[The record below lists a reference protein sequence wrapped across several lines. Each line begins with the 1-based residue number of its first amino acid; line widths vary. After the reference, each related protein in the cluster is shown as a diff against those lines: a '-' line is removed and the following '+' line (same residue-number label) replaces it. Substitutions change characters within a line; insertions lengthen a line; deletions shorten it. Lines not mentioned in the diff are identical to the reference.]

1 MLDDVKILQE
11 KAISALVQA
20 ISEKDDVV
28 FKAPTGS
35 GKTFI
40 MARVMDEV
48 LSQDDNVVFIV
59 SSLSKANLA
68 QQNYDKFEEYLEYGF
83 VQHLIPYLISSE
95 TSGENALYIPS
106 SDNVYVLPR
115 DLYKAKSKLKDQQAF
130 LKFLFEIKNHG
141 RELYL
146 IKDESHVATNNLDEL
161 KSFFTKIIN
170 ISATPKKKPDV
181 EILEQDAVNACLIK
195 SVQYCSSAD
204 YGDDDFSVGSLQYK
218 ELLKALDYLKECKKD
233 YLEKSNINPCLI
245 IQISNKDLGE
255 KQFNVIE
262 RALGLPEYKDLKWV
276 GYAYSNRE
284 KYKLCKTNDQMI
296 KASPS
301 KWEKYCKPNDSTID
315 VIIFKMAIT
324 EGWDIPRANMLF
336 QIRDSKSKQ
345 LDVQVL
351 GRVRRNPR
359 IIDFEKITDEK
370 ERRLFTTAYVWGI
383 KDNSSEQKSVDV
395 TLKGSVPDGNRIKN
409 EIQEEIK
416 VKITK
421 LADLNDTQSNFDID
435 TFLKEKQAP
444 VSCKSIFELYNE
456 LTKSSNRIQEEC
468 KRYMFSS
475 YGDEYSKY
483 FGFVNNLSEIKSK
496 VKTILG
502 SDSSSIEVVKNSLG
516 KDLEVS
522 LPYNSLYFQ
531 NEKYSLQDVKG
542 VWNNGSDMREF
553 TFDSDSEKKWLYK
566 MLQDFK
572 IKKISLDEEK
582 DILLVGKN
590 YLQNSEIK
598 YEYYADGSH
607 FSYPDFVLKDKYDR
621 IFLFE
626 VKSMNNSSSLQID
639 TKVYEEKV
647 RILKDLYLKVSS
659 KVDHY
664 FCLPIVSGDNWT
676 VYCFHNGNTYKLNY
690 DQFKNAV
697 NDVNFDL
704 SAFEG

>member
-1 MLDDVKILQE
+1 MLDDVKNLQE
-11 KAISALVQA
+11 RAISELVQSL
-20 ISEKDDVV
+20 SEKDDVV

-48 LSQDDNVVFIV
+48 ISKDDNVVFIV

-68 QQNYDKFEEYLEYGF
+68 QQNYDKFNEYLELGL
-83 VQHLIPYLISSE
+83 VQHLNPHLISSE
-95 TSGENALYIPS
+95 TSCESALYIPS
-106 SDNVYVLPR
+106 VNNVYVLPQA
-115 DLYKAKSKLKDQQAF
+115 LYKAKSKLKGQQAF
-130 LKFLFEIKNHG
+130 LKLLLEIKNHG
-141 RELYL
+141 RVLYL

-181 EILEQDAVNACLIK
+181 EISEQDAVNACLIK
-195 SVQYCSSAD
+195 RVQYCSSAN
-204 YGDDDFSVGSLQYK
+204 YGDDDFSVDSLQYK

-262 RALGLPEYKDLKWV
+262 RALGLSEYKDLKWV
-276 GYAYSNRE
+276 GYA
-284 KYKLCKTNDQMI
+284 KDPKVCQTNDQMI
-296 KASPS
+296 KTSPQ

-359 IIDFEKITDEK
+359 IMDFEKITDEK

-435 TFLKEKQAP
+435 TFLKEKQTP
-444 VSCKSIFELYNE
+444 ESCKSIFELYNE
-456 LTKSSNRIQEEC
+456 LTKSSNRIQVEC

-475 YGDEYSKY
+475 YDDEYSKY
-483 FGFVNNLSEIKSK
+483 FVFVNNLSEIKSK
-496 VKTILG
+496 VKTILS

-531 NEKYSLQDVKG
+531 NKKYSLQDVKG

-566 MLQDFK
+566 MLQDFS

-626 VKSMNNSSSLQID
+626 VKSMNISSSLQID
-639 TKVYEEKV
+639 TKVYQEKV
-647 RILKDLYLKVSS
+647 EILKDLYSKVSS
-659 KVDHY
+659 KVEHY
-664 FCLPIVSGDNWT
+664 FCLPILNGKSWT
-676 VYCFHNGNTYKLNY
+676 VHCYYKGVHYELKE
-690 DQFKNAV
+690 DQFKNVV

-704 SAFEG
+704 SSFKS

>member
-11 KAISALVQA
+11 RAVSELVKS
-20 ISEKDDVV
+20 ISEKDDIV
-28 FKAPTGS
+28 FKAPTGA

-40 MARVMDEV
+40 MAKVMDGI
-48 LSQDDNVVFIV
+48 LSKDDNVVFIV

-68 QQNYDKFEEYLEYGF
+68 QQNYDKFNEYLELGL
-83 VQHLIPYLISSE
+83 VQHLNPYLISSE
-95 TSGENALYIPS
+95 SSGENALYIS
-106 SDNVYVLPR
+106 SFDNVYVLPR
-115 DLYKAKSKLKDQQAF
+115 DLYKAKSKLKAQQAF
-130 LKFLFEIKNHG
+130 LKFLLEIKNQG

-146 IKDESHVATNNLDEL
+146 IKDECHVATNTLDEL

-170 ISATPKKKPDV
+170 ISATPRKKPDV
-181 EILEQDAVNACLIK
+181 EISEQDAVNACLIK
-195 SVQYCSSAD
+195 CVQYCSSAD
-204 YGDDDFSVGSLQYK
+204 YGDDDFSVDSLQYK

-262 RALGLPEYKDLKWV
+262 RALGLSEYKDLKWV
-276 GYAYSNRE
+276 GYA
-284 KYKLCKTNDQMI
+284 KDPKVCQTNDQMI
-296 KASPS
+296 KTSPQ

-359 IIDFEKITDEK
+359 IMDFEKITDEK

-444 VSCKSIFELYNE
+444 ESCKSIFELYNE
-456 LTKSSNRIQEEC
+456 LTKSSNRIQVEC

-475 YGDEYSKY
+475 YDDEYSKY

-496 VKTILG
+496 VKTILS

-531 NEKYSLQDVKG
+531 NKKYSLQDVKG

-566 MLQDFK
+566 MLQDFS

-626 VKSMNNSSSLQID
+626 VKSMNISSSLQID
-639 TKVYEEKV
+639 TKVYQEKV
-647 RILKDLYLKVSS
+647 EILKDLYSKVSS
-659 KVDHY
+659 KVEHY
-664 FCLPIVSGDNWT
+664 FCLPILNGKSWT
-676 VYCFHNGNTYKLNY
+676 VHCYYKGVHYELKE
-690 DQFKNAV
+690 DQFKNVV

-704 SAFEG
+704 SSFKS

>member
-1 MLDDVKILQE
+1 MLDDVKNLQE
-11 KAISALVQA
+11 RAISELVQSL
-20 ISEKDDVV
+20 SEKDDVV

-48 LSQDDNVVFIV
+48 ISKDDNVVFIV

-68 QQNYDKFEEYLEYGF
+68 QQNYDKFNEYLELGL
-83 VQHLIPYLISSE
+83 VQHLNPHLISSE
-95 TSGENALYIPS
+95 TSCESALYIPS
-106 SDNVYVLPR
+106 VNNVYVLPQA
-115 DLYKAKSKLKDQQAF
+115 LYKAKSKLKGQQAF
-130 LKFLFEIKNHG
+130 LKLLLEIKNHG
-141 RELYL
+141 RVLYL

-181 EILEQDAVNACLIK
+181 EISEQDAVNACLIK
-195 SVQYCSSAD
+195 RVQYCSSAD
-204 YGDDDFSVGSLQYK
+204 YGDDDFSVDSLQYK

-262 RALGLPEYKDLKWV
+262 RALGLSEYKDLKWV
-276 GYAYSNRE
+276 GYA
-284 KYKLCKTNDQMI
+284 KDPKVCQTNDQMI
-296 KASPS
+296 KTSPQ

-351 GRVRRNPR
+351 GRVRRNHR
-359 IIDFEKITDEK
+359 IMDFEKITDEK

-435 TFLKEKQAP
+435 TFLKEKQTP
-444 VSCKSIFELYNE
+444 ESCKSIFELYNE
-456 LTKSSNRIQEEC
+456 LTKSSNRIQVEC

-475 YGDEYSKY
+475 YDDEYSKY
-483 FGFVNNLSEIKSK
+483 FVFVNNLSEIKSK
-496 VKTILG
+496 VKTILS

-531 NEKYSLQDVKG
+531 NKKYSLQDVKG

-566 MLQDFK
+566 MLQDFS

-626 VKSMNNSSSLQID
+626 VKSMNISSSLQID
-639 TKVYEEKV
+639 TKVYQEKV
-647 RILKDLYLKVSS
+647 EILKDLYSKVSS
-659 KVDHY
+659 KVEHY
-664 FCLPIVSGDNWT
+664 FCLPILNGKSWT
-676 VYCFHNGNTYKLNY
+676 VHCYYKGVHYELKE
-690 DQFKNAV
+690 DQFKNVV

-704 SAFEG
+704 SSFKS

>member
-1 MLDDVKILQE
+1 MLDDVKNLQE
-11 KAISALVQA
+11 RAISELVQSL
-20 ISEKDDVV
+20 SEKDDVV

-48 LSQDDNVVFIV
+48 ISKDDNVVFIV

-68 QQNYDKFEEYLEYGF
+68 QQNYDKFNEYLELGL
-83 VQHLIPYLISSE
+83 VQHLNPHLISSE
-95 TSGENALYIPS
+95 TSCESALYIPS
-106 SDNVYVLPR
+106 VNNVYVLPQA
-115 DLYKAKSKLKDQQAF
+115 LYKAKSKLKGQQAF
-130 LKFLFEIKNHG
+130 LKLLLEIKNHG
-141 RELYL
+141 RVLYL

-181 EILEQDAVNACLIK
+181 EISEQDAVNACLIK
-195 SVQYCSSAD
+195 RVQYCSSAD
-204 YGDDDFSVGSLQYK
+204 YGDDDFSVDSLQYK

-262 RALGLPEYKDLKWV
+262 RALGLSEYKDLKWV
-276 GYAYSNRE
+276 GYA
-284 KYKLCKTNDQMI
+284 KDPKVCQTNDQMI
-296 KASPS
+296 KTSPQ

-359 IIDFEKITDEK
+359 IMDFEKITDEK

-395 TLKGSVPDGNRIKN
+395 TLKGSAPDGNRIKN

-444 VSCKSIFELYNE
+444 ESCKSIFELYNE
-456 LTKSSNRIQEEC
+456 LTKSSNRIQVEC

-475 YGDEYSKY
+475 YDDEYSKY

-496 VKTILG
+496 VKTILS

-531 NEKYSLQDVKG
+531 NKKYSLQDVKG

-566 MLQDFK
+566 MLQDFS

-626 VKSMNNSSSLQID
+626 VKSMNISSSLQID
-639 TKVYEEKV
+639 TKVYQEKV
-647 RILKDLYLKVSS
+647 EILKDLYSKVSS
-659 KVDHY
+659 KVEHY
-664 FCLPIVSGDNWT
+664 FCLPILNGKSWT
-676 VYCFHNGNTYKLNY
+676 VHCYYKGVHYELKE
-690 DQFKNAV
+690 DQFKNVV

-704 SAFEG
+704 SSFKS

>member
-1 MLDDVKILQE
+1 MLDDVKNLQE
-11 KAISALVQA
+11 RAISELVQSL
-20 ISEKDDVV
+20 SEKDDVV

-48 LSQDDNVVFIV
+48 ISKDDNVVFIV

-68 QQNYDKFEEYLEYGF
+68 QQNYDKFNEYLELGL
-83 VQHLIPYLISSE
+83 VQHLNLHLISSE
-95 TSGENALYIPS
+95 TSCESALYIPS
-106 SDNVYVLPR
+106 VNNVYVLPQA
-115 DLYKAKSKLKDQQAF
+115 LYKAKSKLKGQQAF
-130 LKFLFEIKNHG
+130 LKLLLEIKNHG
-141 RELYL
+141 RVLYL

-181 EILEQDAVNACLIK
+181 EISEQDAVNACLIK
-195 SVQYCSSAD
+195 RVQYCSSAD
-204 YGDDDFSVGSLQYK
+204 YGDDDFSVDSLQYK

-262 RALGLPEYKDLKWV
+262 RALGLSEYKDLKWV
-276 GYAYSNRE
+276 GYA
-284 KYKLCKTNDQMI
+284 KDPKVCQTNDQMI
-296 KASPS
+296 KTSPQ

-359 IIDFEKITDEK
+359 IMDFEKITDEK

-444 VSCKSIFELYNE
+444 ESCKSIFELYNE
-456 LTKSSNRIQEEC
+456 LTKSSNRIQVEC

-475 YGDEYSKY
+475 YDDEYSKY

-496 VKTILG
+496 VKTILS

-531 NEKYSLQDVKG
+531 NKKYSLQDVKG

-566 MLQDFK
+566 MFQDFS

-626 VKSMNNSSSLQID
+626 VKSMNISSSLQID
-639 TKVYEEKV
+639 TKVYQEKV
-647 RILKDLYLKVSS
+647 EILKDLYSKVSS
-659 KVDHY
+659 KVEHY
-664 FCLPIVSGDNWT
+664 FCLPILNGKSWT
-676 VYCFHNGNTYKLNY
+676 VHCYYKGVHYELKE
-690 DQFKNAV
+690 DQFKNVV

-704 SAFEG
+704 SSFKS

>member
-1 MLDDVKILQE
+1 MLDDVKNLQE
-11 KAISALVQA
+11 RAISELVQSL
-20 ISEKDDVV
+20 SEKDDVV

-48 LSQDDNVVFIV
+48 ISKDDNVVFIV

-68 QQNYDKFEEYLEYGF
+68 QQNYDKFNEYLELGL
-83 VQHLIPYLISSE
+83 VQHLNPHLISSE
-95 TSGENALYIPS
+95 TSCESALYIPS
-106 SDNVYVLPR
+106 VNNVYVLPQA
-115 DLYKAKSKLKDQQAF
+115 LYKAKSKLKGQQAF
-130 LKFLFEIKNHG
+130 LKLLLEIKNHG
-141 RELYL
+141 RVLYL

-181 EILEQDAVNACLIK
+181 EISEQDAVNACLIK
-195 SVQYCSSAD
+195 RVQYCSSAD
-204 YGDDDFSVGSLQYK
+204 YGDDDFSVDSLQYK

-262 RALGLPEYKDLKWV
+262 RALGLSEYKDLKWV
-276 GYAYSNRE
+276 GYA
-284 KYKLCKTNDQMI
+284 KDPKVCQTNDQMI
-296 KASPS
+296 KTSPQ

-359 IIDFEKITDEK
+359 IMDFEKITDEK

-444 VSCKSIFELYNE
+444 ESCKSIFELYNE
-456 LTKSSNRIQEEC
+456 LTKSSNRIQVEC

-475 YGDEYSKY
+475 YDDGYSKY

-496 VKTILG
+496 VKTILS

-531 NEKYSLQDVKG
+531 NKKYSLQDVKG

-566 MLQDFK
+566 MLQNFS

-626 VKSMNNSSSLQID
+626 VKSMNISSSLQID
-639 TKVYEEKV
+639 TKVYQEKV
-647 RILKDLYLKVSS
+647 EILKDLYSKVSS
-659 KVDHY
+659 KVEHY
-664 FCLPIVSGDNWT
+664 FCLPILNGKSWT
-676 VYCFHNGNTYKLNY
+676 VHCYYKGVHYELKE
-690 DQFKNAV
+690 DQFKNVV

-704 SAFEG
+704 SSFKS

>member
-11 KAISALVQA
+11 RAVSELVKS
-20 ISEKDDVV
+20 ISEKDDIV
-28 FKAPTGS
+28 FKAPTGA

-40 MARVMDEV
+40 MAKVMDGI
-48 LSQDDNVVFIV
+48 LSKDDNVVFIV

-68 QQNYDKFEEYLEYGF
+68 QQNYDKFNEYLELGL
-83 VQHLIPYLISSE
+83 VQHLNPYLISSE
-95 TSGENALYIPS
+95 SSGENALYIS
-106 SDNVYVLPR
+106 SFDNVYVLPR
-115 DLYKAKSKLKDQQAF
+115 DLYKAKSKLKAQQAF
-130 LKFLFEIKNHG
+130 LKFLLEIKNQG

-146 IKDESHVATNNLDEL
+146 IKDECHVATNNLDEL

-170 ISATPKKKPDV
+170 ISATPRKKPDV
-181 EILEQDAVNACLIK
+181 EISEQDAVNACLIK
-195 SVQYCSSAD
+195 RVQYCSYAD
-204 YGDDDFSVGSLQYK
+204 YGDDDFSVDSLQYK

-262 RALGLPEYKDLKWV
+262 RALGLSEYKDLKWV
-276 GYAYSNRE
+276 GYA
-284 KYKLCKTNDQMI
+284 KDPKVCQTNDQMI
-296 KASPS
+296 KTSPQ

-359 IIDFEKITDEK
+359 IMDFEKITDEK

-444 VSCKSIFELYNE
+444 ESCKSIFELYNE
-456 LTKSSNRIQEEC
+456 LTKSSNRIQVEC

-475 YGDEYSKY
+475 YDDEYSKY

-496 VKTILG
+496 VKTILS

-531 NEKYSLQDVKG
+531 NKKYSLQDVKG

-566 MLQDFK
+566 MLQDFS

-626 VKSMNNSSSLQID
+626 VKSMNISSSLQID
-639 TKVYEEKV
+639 TKVYQEKV
-647 RILKDLYLKVSS
+647 EILKDLYSKVSS
-659 KVDHY
+659 KVEHY
-664 FCLPIVSGDNWT
+664 FCLPILNGKSWT
-676 VYCFHNGNTYKLNY
+676 VHCYYKGVHYELKE
-690 DQFKNAV
+690 DQFKNVV

-704 SAFEG
+704 SSFKS

>member
-1 MLDDVKILQE
+1 MLDDVKNLQE
-11 KAISALVQA
+11 RAISELVQSL
-20 ISEKDDVV
+20 SEKDDVV

-48 LSQDDNVVFIV
+48 ISKDDNVVFIV

-68 QQNYDKFEEYLEYGF
+68 QQNYDKFNEYLELGL
-83 VQHLIPYLISSE
+83 VQHLNPHLISSE
-95 TSGENALYIPS
+95 TSCESALYIPS
-106 SDNVYVLPR
+106 VNNVYVLPQA
-115 DLYKAKSKLKDQQAF
+115 LYKAKSKLKGQQAF
-130 LKFLFEIKNHG
+130 LKLLLEIKNHG
-141 RELYL
+141 RVLYL

-181 EILEQDAVNACLIK
+181 EISEQDAVNACLIK
-195 SVQYCSSAD
+195 RVQYCSSAD
-204 YGDDDFSVGSLQYK
+204 YGDDDFSVDSLQYK

-262 RALGLPEYKDLKWV
+262 RALGLSEYKDLKWV
-276 GYAYSNRE
+276 GYA
-284 KYKLCKTNDQMI
+284 KDPKVCQTNDQMI
-296 KASPS
+296 KTSPQ

-359 IIDFEKITDEK
+359 IMDFEKITDEK

-444 VSCKSIFELYNE
+444 ESCKSIFELYNE
-456 LTKSSNRIQEEC
+456 LTKSSNRIQVEC

-475 YGDEYSKY
+475 YDDEYSKY

-496 VKTILG
+496 VKTILS

-531 NEKYSLQDVKG
+531 NKKYSLQDVKG

-566 MLQDFK
+566 MLQNFS

-621 IFLFE
+621 IFL
-626 VKSMNNSSSLQID
+626 
-639 TKVYEEKV
+639 
-647 RILKDLYLKVSS
+647 
-659 KVDHY
+659 
-664 FCLPIVSGDNWT
+664 
-676 VYCFHNGNTYKLNY
+676 
-690 DQFKNAV
+690 
-697 NDVNFDL
+697 
-704 SAFEG
+704 

>member
-1 MLDDVKILQE
+1 MLDDVKNLQE
-11 KAISALVQA
+11 RAISELVQSL
-20 ISEKDDVV
+20 SEKDDVV

-48 LSQDDNVVFIV
+48 ISKDDNVVFIV

-68 QQNYDKFEEYLEYGF
+68 QQNYDKFNEYLELGL
-83 VQHLIPYLISSE
+83 VQHLNPHLISSE
-95 TSGENALYIPS
+95 TSCESALYIPS
-106 SDNVYVLPR
+106 VNNVYVLPQA
-115 DLYKAKSKLKDQQAF
+115 LYKAKSKLKGQQAF
-130 LKFLFEIKNHG
+130 LKLLLEIKNHG
-141 RELYL
+141 RVLYL

-181 EILEQDAVNACLIK
+181 EISEQDAVNACLIK
-195 SVQYCSSAD
+195 RVQYCSSAD
-204 YGDDDFSVGSLQYK
+204 YGDDDFSVDSLQYK

-262 RALGLPEYKDLKWV
+262 RALGLSEYKDLKWV
-276 GYAYSNRE
+276 GYA
-284 KYKLCKTNDQMI
+284 KDPKVCQTNDQMI
-296 KASPS
+296 KTSPQ

-359 IIDFEKITDEK
+359 IMDFEKITDEK
-370 ERRLFTTAYVWGI
+370 ERWLFTTAYVWGI

-444 VSCKSIFELYNE
+444 ESCKSIFELYNE
-456 LTKSSNRIQEEC
+456 LTKSSNRIQVEC
-468 KRYMFSS
+468 KRYMLSS
-475 YGDEYSKY
+475 YDDEYSKY
-483 FGFVNNLSEIKSK
+483 FVFVNNLSEIKSK
-496 VKTILG
+496 VKTILS

-531 NEKYSLQDVKG
+531 NKKYSLQDVKG

-566 MLQDFK
+566 MLQDFS

-626 VKSMNNSSSLQID
+626 VKSMNISSSLQID
-639 TKVYEEKV
+639 TKVYQEKV
-647 RILKDLYLKVSS
+647 EILKDLYSKVSS
-659 KVDHY
+659 KVEHY
-664 FCLPIVSGDNWT
+664 FCLPILNGKSWT
-676 VYCFHNGNTYKLNY
+676 VHCYYKGVHYELKE
-690 DQFKNAV
+690 DQFKNVV

-704 SAFEG
+704 SSFKS

>member
-1 MLDDVKILQE
+1 MLEEVKNLQE
-11 KAISALVQA
+11 RAISELVQSL
-20 ISEKDDVV
+20 SEKDDVV

-48 LSQDDNVVFIV
+48 LSKNDNVVFIV

-83 VQHLIPYLISSE
+83 VNYLNPHLISSE
-95 TSGENALYIPS
+95 TSCESALYIPS
-106 SDNVYVLPR
+106 VNNVYVLPQA
-115 DLYKAKSKLKDQQAF
+115 LYKAKSKLKGQQAF
-130 LKFLFEIKNHG
+130 LKLLLEIKNHG
-141 RELYL
+141 RVLYL

-181 EILEQDAVNACLIK
+181 EISEQDAVNACLIK
-195 SVQYCSSAD
+195 RVQYCSSAD
-204 YGDDDFSVGSLQYK
+204 YGDDDFSVDSLQYK

-262 RALGLPEYKDLKWV
+262 RALGLSEYKDLKWV
-276 GYAYSNRE
+276 GYA
-284 KYKLCKTNDQMI
+284 KDPKVCQTNDQMI
-296 KASPS
+296 KTSPQ

-359 IIDFEKITDEK
+359 IMDFEKITDEK

-444 VSCKSIFELYNE
+444 ESCKSIFELYNE
-456 LTKSSNRIQEEC
+456 LTKSSNRIQVEC

-475 YGDEYSKY
+475 YDDEYSKY

-496 VKTILG
+496 VKTILS

-531 NEKYSLQDVKG
+531 NKKYSLQDVKG

-566 MLQDFK
+566 MLQDFS

-626 VKSMNNSSSLQID
+626 VKSMNISSSLQID
-639 TKVYEEKV
+639 TKVYQEKV
-647 RILKDLYLKVSS
+647 EILKDLYSKVSS
-659 KVDHY
+659 KVEHY
-664 FCLPIVSGDNWT
+664 FCLPILNGKSWT
-676 VYCFHNGNTYKLNY
+676 VHCYYKGVHYELKE
-690 DQFKNAV
+690 DQFKNVV

-704 SAFEG
+704 SSFKS

>member
-1 MLDDVKILQE
+1 MK
-11 KAISALVQA
+11 
-20 ISEKDDVV
+20 
-28 FKAPTGS
+28 
-35 GKTFI
+35 
-40 MARVMDEV
+40 
-48 LSQDDNVVFIV
+48 
-59 SSLSKANLA
+59 
-68 QQNYDKFEEYLEYGF
+68 YLN
-83 VQHLIPYLISSE
+83 PRLISSE
-95 TSGENALYIPS
+95 TSCESALYIPS
-106 SDNVYVLPR
+106 VNNVYVLPQA
-115 DLYKAKSKLKDQQAF
+115 LYKAKSKLKGQQAF
-130 LKFLFEIKNHG
+130 LKLLLEIKNHG
-141 RELYL
+141 RVLYL

-181 EILEQDAVNACLIK
+181 EISEQDAVNACLIK
-195 SVQYCSSAD
+195 RVQYCSSTD
-204 YGDDDFSVGSLQYK
+204 YGDDDFSVDSLQYK

-262 RALGLPEYKDLKWV
+262 RALGLSEYKDLKWV
-276 GYAYSNRE
+276 GYA
-284 KYKLCKTNDQMI
+284 KDPKVCQTNDQMI
-296 KASPS
+296 KTSPQ

-359 IIDFEKITDEK
+359 IMDFEKITDEK

-444 VSCKSIFELYNE
+444 ESCKSIFELYNE
-456 LTKSSNRIQEEC
+456 LTKSSNRIQVEC

-475 YGDEYSKY
+475 YDDEYSKF

-496 VKTILG
+496 VKTILS

-531 NEKYSLQDVKG
+531 NKKYSLQDVKG

-566 MLQDFK
+566 MLQDFS

-626 VKSMNNSSSLQID
+626 VKSMNISSSLQSD
-639 TKVYEEKV
+639 TKVYQEKV
-647 RILKDLYLKVSS
+647 EILKDLYSKVSS
-659 KVDHY
+659 KVEHY
-664 FCLPIVSGDNWT
+664 FCLPILNGKSWT
-676 VYCFHNGNTYKLNY
+676 VHCYYKGVHYELKE
-690 DQFKNAV
+690 DQFKNVV

-704 SAFEG
+704 SSFKS

>member
-1 MLDDVKILQE
+1 MLDDVKNLQE
-11 KAISALVQA
+11 RAISELVQSL
-20 ISEKDDVV
+20 SEKDDVV

-48 LSQDDNVVFIV
+48 ISKDDNVVFIV

-68 QQNYDKFEEYLEYGF
+68 QQNYDKFNEYLELGL
-83 VQHLIPYLISSE
+83 VQHLNPHLISSE
-95 TSGENALYIPS
+95 TSCESALYIPS
-106 SDNVYVLPR
+106 VNNVYVLPQA
-115 DLYKAKSKLKDQQAF
+115 LYKAKSKLKGQQAF
-130 LKFLFEIKNHG
+130 LKLLLEIKNHG
-141 RELYL
+141 RVLYL

-181 EILEQDAVNACLIK
+181 EISEQDAVNACLIK
-195 SVQYCSSAD
+195 RVQYCSSAD
-204 YGDDDFSVGSLQYK
+204 YGDDDFSVDSLQYK

-262 RALGLPEYKDLKWV
+262 RALGLSEYKDLKWV
-276 GYAYSNRE
+276 GYA
-284 KYKLCKTNDQMI
+284 KDPKVCQTNDQMI
-296 KASPS
+296 KTSPQ

-359 IIDFEKITDEK
+359 IMDFEKITDEK

-444 VSCKSIFELYNE
+444 ESCKSIFELYNE
-456 LTKSSNRIQEEC
+456 LTKSSNRIQVEC

-475 YGDEYSKY
+475 YDDEYSKY
-483 FGFVNNLSEIKSK
+483 FVFVNNLSEIKSK
-496 VKTILG
+496 VRTILS

-531 NEKYSLQDVKG
+531 NKKYSLQDVKG

-566 MLQDFK
+566 MLQDFS

-626 VKSMNNSSSLQID
+626 VKSMNISSSLQID
-639 TKVYEEKV
+639 TKVYQEKV
-647 RILKDLYLKVSS
+647 EILKDLYSKVSS
-659 KVDHY
+659 KVEHY
-664 FCLPIVSGDNWT
+664 FCLPILNGKSWT
-676 VYCFHNGNTYKLNY
+676 VHCYYKGVHYELKE
-690 DQFKNAV
+690 DQFKNVV

-704 SAFEG
+704 SSFKS

>member
-1 MLDDVKILQE
+1 MLDDVKNLQE
-11 KAISALVQA
+11 RAISELVQSL
-20 ISEKDDVV
+20 SEKDDVV

-48 LSQDDNVVFIV
+48 ISKDDNVVFIV

-68 QQNYDKFEEYLEYGF
+68 QQNYDKFNEYLELGL
-83 VQHLIPYLISSE
+83 VQHLNPHLISSE
-95 TSGENALYIPS
+95 TSCESALYIPS
-106 SDNVYVLPR
+106 VNNVYVLPQA
-115 DLYKAKSKLKDQQAF
+115 LYKAKSKLKGQQAF
-130 LKFLFEIKNHG
+130 LKLLLEIKNHG
-141 RELYL
+141 RVLYL

-181 EILEQDAVNACLIK
+181 EISEQDAVNVCLIK
-195 SVQYCSSAD
+195 RVQYCSSAD
-204 YGDDDFSVGSLQYK
+204 YGDDDFSVDSLQYK

-262 RALGLPEYKDLKWV
+262 RALGLSEYKDLKWV
-276 GYAYSNRE
+276 GYA
-284 KYKLCKTNDQMI
+284 KDPKVCQTNDQMI
-296 KASPS
+296 KTSPQ

-359 IIDFEKITDEK
+359 IMDFEKITDEK

-444 VSCKSIFELYNE
+444 ESCKSIFELYNE
-456 LTKSSNRIQEEC
+456 LTKSSNRIQVEC

-475 YGDEYSKY
+475 YDDEYSKY
-483 FGFVNNLSEIKSK
+483 FVFVNNLSEIKSK
-496 VKTILG
+496 VKTILS

-531 NEKYSLQDVKG
+531 NKKYSLQDVKG

-566 MLQDFK
+566 MLQDFS

-626 VKSMNNSSSLQID
+626 VKSMNISSSLQID
-639 TKVYEEKV
+639 TKVYQEKV
-647 RILKDLYLKVSS
+647 EILKDLYSKVSS
-659 KVDHY
+659 KVEHY
-664 FCLPIVSGDNWT
+664 FCLPILNGKSWT
-676 VYCFHNGNTYKLNY
+676 VHCYYKGVHYELNE
-690 DQFKNAV
+690 DQFKNVV

-704 SAFEG
+704 SSFKS

>member
-1 MLDDVKILQE
+1 MLDDVKNLQE
-11 KAISALVQA
+11 RAISELVQSL
-20 ISEKDDVV
+20 SEKDDVV

-48 LSQDDNVVFIV
+48 ISKDDNVVFIV

-68 QQNYDKFEEYLEYGF
+68 QQNYDKFNEYLELGL
-83 VQHLIPYLISSE
+83 VQHLNPHLISSE
-95 TSGENALYIPS
+95 TSCESALYIPS
-106 SDNVYVLPR
+106 VNNVYVLPQA
-115 DLYKAKSKLKDQQAF
+115 LYKAKSKLKGQQAF
-130 LKFLFEIKNHG
+130 LKLLLEIKNHG
-141 RELYL
+141 RVLYL

-181 EILEQDAVNACLIK
+181 EISEQDAVNACLIK
-195 SVQYCSSAD
+195 RVQYCSSSD

-262 RALGLPEYKDLKWV
+262 RALGLSEYKDLKWV
-276 GYAYSNRE
+276 GYA
-284 KYKLCKTNDQMI
+284 KDPKVCQTNDQMI
-296 KASPS
+296 KTSPQ

-359 IIDFEKITDEK
+359 IMDFEKITDEK

-444 VSCKSIFELYNE
+444 ESCKSIFELYNE
-456 LTKSSNRIQEEC
+456 LTKSSNRIQVEC

-475 YGDEYSKY
+475 YDDEYSKY

-496 VKTILG
+496 VKTILS

-531 NEKYSLQDVKG
+531 NKKYSLQDVKG

-566 MLQDFK
+566 MLQDFS

-607 FSYPDFVLKDKYDR
+607 FSYQDFVLKDKYDR

-626 VKSMNNSSSLQID
+626 VKSMNISSSLQID
-639 TKVYEEKV
+639 TKVYQEKV
-647 RILKDLYLKVSS
+647 EILKDLYSKVSS
-659 KVDHY
+659 KVEHY
-664 FCLPIVSGDNWT
+664 FCLPILNGKSWT
-676 VYCFHNGNTYKLNY
+676 VHCYYKGVHYELKE
-690 DQFKNAV
+690 DQFKNVV

-704 SAFEG
+704 SSFKS

>member
-1 MLDDVKILQE
+1 MLDDVKNLQE
-11 KAISALVQA
+11 RAISELVQSL
-20 ISEKDDVV
+20 SEKDDVV

-48 LSQDDNVVFIV
+48 ISKDDNVVFIV

-68 QQNYDKFEEYLEYGF
+68 QQNYDKFNEYLELGL
-83 VQHLIPYLISSE
+83 VQHLNPHLISSE
-95 TSGENALYIPS
+95 TSCESALYIPS
-106 SDNVYVLPR
+106 VNNVYVLPQA
-115 DLYKAKSKLKDQQAF
+115 LYKAKSKLKGQQAF
-130 LKFLFEIKNHG
+130 LKLLLEIKNHG
-141 RELYL
+141 RVLYL

-181 EILEQDAVNACLIK
+181 EISEQDAVNVCLIK
-195 SVQYCSSAD
+195 RVQYCSSAD
-204 YGDDDFSVGSLQYK
+204 YGDDDFSVDSLQYK

-262 RALGLPEYKDLKWV
+262 RALGLSEYKDLKWV
-276 GYAYSNRE
+276 GYA
-284 KYKLCKTNDQMI
+284 KDPKVCQTNDQMI
-296 KASPS
+296 KTSPQ

-359 IIDFEKITDEK
+359 IMDFEKITDEK

-444 VSCKSIFELYNE
+444 ESCKSIFELYNE
-456 LTKSSNRIQEEC
+456 LTKSSNRIQVEC

-475 YGDEYSKY
+475 YDDEYSKY
-483 FGFVNNLSEIKSK
+483 FVFVNNLSEIKSK
-496 VKTILG
+496 VKTILS

-531 NEKYSLQDVKG
+531 NKKYSLQDVKG

-566 MLQDFK
+566 MLQDFS
-572 IKKISLDEEK
+572 IKKISLDEEI

-626 VKSMNNSSSLQID
+626 VKSMNISSSLQID
-639 TKVYEEKV
+639 TKVYQEKV
-647 RILKDLYLKVSS
+647 EILKDLYSKVSS
-659 KVDHY
+659 KVEHY
-664 FCLPIVSGDNWT
+664 FCLPILNGKSWT
-676 VYCFHNGNTYKLNY
+676 VHCYYKGVHYELKE
-690 DQFKNAV
+690 DQFKNVV

-704 SAFEG
+704 SSFKS

>member
-11 KAISALVQA
+11 RAISKLVQA

-40 MARVMDEV
+40 MARVMEEI
-48 LSQDDNVVFIV
+48 LTKDDNVVFIV

-68 QQNYDKFEEYLEYGF
+68 QQNFDKFSEYLELGL
-83 VQHLIPYLISSE
+83 VQHLNPYLISSE
-95 TSGENALYIPS
+95 NSGENALYIS
-106 SDNVYVLPR
+106 SFDNVYVLPR
-115 DLYKAKSKLKDQQAF
+115 DLYKDKSKLKAQQAF
-130 LKFLFEIKNHG
+130 LKFLLEIKNQG
-141 RELYL
+141 RDLYL
-146 IKDESHVATNNLDEL
+146 IKDECHVKTSNLDEL
-161 KSFFTKIIN
+161 KSFFTKILN
-170 ISATPKKKPDV
+170 ISATPRKKPDV
-181 EILEQDAVNACLIK
+181 EISEQDAIQASLIK
-195 SVQYCSSAD
+195 QVQYRSSVD
-204 YGDDDFSVGSLQYK
+204 YGDDEFSVDSIQYT
-218 ELLKALDYLKECKKD
+218 ELLASLDSLKKCKKD
-233 YLEKSNINPCLI
+233 YLDKSNINPCLI
-245 IQISNKDLGE
+245 IQISNKELGE
-255 KQFNVIE
+255 EQFNIIE
-262 RALGLPEYKDLKWV
+262 HALSLPEYKDLKWV
-276 GYAYSNRE
+276 SYATDS
-284 KYKLCKTNDQMI
+284 KLCKTNDQMI

-315 VIIFKMAIT
+315 IIIFKMAIT

-345 LDVQVL
+345 LDEQVL

-359 IIDFEKITDEK
+359 IMDFEKITDEK
-370 ERRLFTTAYVWGI
+370 EKRLYTTAYVWGI
-383 KDNSSEQKSVDV
+383 KDNSSKQKPVDV
-395 TLKGSVPDGNRIKN
+395 SLKGSVPDGNRIKN

-421 LADLNDTQSNFDID
+421 LADLKETKSNFDID

-444 VSCKSIFELYNE
+444 DSCKSIFELYDE
-456 LTKSSNRIQEEC
+456 LTKSSNRIQSEC
-468 KRYMFSS
+468 KRYMLSS
-475 YGDEYSKY
+475 FGDEYSRY
-483 FGFVNNLSEIKSK
+483 FGFVNNLVEIKSK
-496 VKTILG
+496 VKTILS

-531 NEKYSLQDVKG
+531 NKKYSLQDVKG

-553 TFDSDSEKKWLYK
+553 TFDSDSEKKWLFK
-566 MLQDFK
+566 MLHDFA

-626 VKSMNNSSSLQID
+626 VKSINNSPSFKID
-639 TKVYEEKV
+639 STEYLEKV
-647 RILKDLYLKVSS
+647 KLLKDLYLKVSS

-676 VYCFHNGNTYKLNY
+676 VYCFHNGNSYKLNY

-704 SAFEG
+704 SSFAG

>member
-1 MLDDVKILQE
+1 MLDDVKNLQE
-11 KAISALVQA
+11 RAISELVQSL
-20 ISEKDDVV
+20 SEKDDVV

-48 LSQDDNVVFIV
+48 ISKDDNVVFIV

-68 QQNYDKFEEYLEYGF
+68 QQNYDKFNEYLELGL
-83 VQHLIPYLISSE
+83 VQHLNPHLISSE
-95 TSGENALYIPS
+95 TSCESALYIPS
-106 SDNVYVLPR
+106 VNNVYVLPQA
-115 DLYKAKSKLKDQQAF
+115 LYKAKSKLKGQQAF
-130 LKFLFEIKNHG
+130 LKLLLEIKNHG
-141 RELYL
+141 RVLYL

-181 EILEQDAVNACLIK
+181 EISEQDAVNACLIK
-195 SVQYCSSAD
+195 RVQYCSSAD
-204 YGDDDFSVGSLQYK
+204 YGDDDFSVDSLQYK

-262 RALGLPEYKDLKWV
+262 RALGLSEYKDLKWV
-276 GYAYSNRE
+276 GYA
-284 KYKLCKTNDQMI
+284 KDPKVCQTNDQMI
-296 KASPS
+296 KTSPQ

-359 IIDFEKITDEK
+359 IMDFEKITDEK

-444 VSCKSIFELYNE
+444 ESCKSIFELYNE
-456 LTKSSNRIQEEC
+456 LTKSSNRIQVEC

-475 YGDEYSKY
+475 YDDEYSKY

-496 VKTILG
+496 VKTILS

-531 NEKYSLQDVKG
+531 NKKYSLQDVKG

-566 MLQDFK
+566 MLQDFS

-582 DILLVGKN
+582 DILLVGKII
-590 YLQNSEIK
+590 Y
-598 YEYYADGSH
+598 
-607 FSYPDFVLKDKYDR
+607 
-621 IFLFE
+621 
-626 VKSMNNSSSLQID
+626 
-639 TKVYEEKV
+639 
-647 RILKDLYLKVSS
+647 RILRSNMSTMPMEV
-659 KVDHY
+659 
-664 FCLPIVSGDNWT
+664 I
-676 VYCFHNGNTYKLNY
+676 FHIRIL
-690 DQFKNAV
+690 F
-697 NDVNFDL
+697 
-704 SAFEG
+704 

>member
-1 MLDDVKILQE
+1 MLDDVKNLQE
-11 KAISALVQA
+11 RAISELVRSL
-20 ISEKDDVV
+20 SEKDDVV

-48 LSQDDNVVFIV
+48 ISKDDNVVFIV

-68 QQNYDKFEEYLEYGF
+68 QQNYDKFNEYLELGL
-83 VQHLIPYLISSE
+83 VQHLNPHLISSE
-95 TSGENALYIPS
+95 TSCESALYIPS
-106 SDNVYVLPR
+106 VNNVYVLPQA
-115 DLYKAKSKLKDQQAF
+115 LYKAKSKLKGQQAF
-130 LKFLFEIKNHG
+130 LKLLLEIKNHG
-141 RELYL
+141 RVLYL

-181 EILEQDAVNACLIK
+181 EISEQDAVNACLIK
-195 SVQYCSSAD
+195 RVQYCSSSD
-204 YGDDDFSVGSLQYK
+204 YGDDDFSVDSLQYK

-262 RALGLPEYKDLKWV
+262 RALGLSEYKDLKWV
-276 GYAYSNRE
+276 GYA
-284 KYKLCKTNDQMI
+284 KDPKVCQTNDQMI
-296 KASPS
+296 KTSPQ

-359 IIDFEKITDEK
+359 IMDFEKITDEK

-444 VSCKSIFELYNE
+444 ESCKSIFELYNE
-456 LTKSSNRIQEEC
+456 LTKSSNRIQVEC

-475 YGDEYSKY
+475 YDDEYSKY

-496 VKTILG
+496 VKTILS
-502 SDSSSIEVVKNSLG
+502 SDSSSIEVVKNNLG

-531 NEKYSLQDVKG
+531 NKKYSLQDVKG

-566 MLQDFK
+566 MLQDFS

-626 VKSMNNSSSLQID
+626 VKSMNISSSLQID
-639 TKVYEEKV
+639 TKVYQEKV
-647 RILKDLYLKVSS
+647 EILKDLYSKVSS
-659 KVDHY
+659 KVEHY
-664 FCLPIVSGDNWT
+664 FCLPILNGKSWT
-676 VYCFHNGNTYKLNY
+676 VHCYYKGVHYELKE
-690 DQFKNAV
+690 DQFKNVV

-704 SAFEG
+704 SSFKS

>member
-1 MLDDVKILQE
+1 MLDDVKNLQE
-11 KAISALVQA
+11 RAISELVQSL
-20 ISEKDDVV
+20 SEKDDVV

-48 LSQDDNVVFIV
+48 ISKDDNVVFIV

-68 QQNYDKFEEYLEYGF
+68 QQNYDKFNEYLELGL
-83 VQHLIPYLISSE
+83 VQHLNPHLISSE
-95 TSGENALYIPS
+95 TSCESALYIPS
-106 SDNVYVLPR
+106 VNNVYVLPQA
-115 DLYKAKSKLKDQQAF
+115 LYKAKSKLKGQQAF
-130 LKFLFEIKNHG
+130 LKLLLEIKNHG
-141 RELYL
+141 RVLYL

-181 EILEQDAVNACLIK
+181 EISEQDAVNACLIK
-195 SVQYCSSAD
+195 RVQYCSSSD
-204 YGDDDFSVGSLQYK
+204 YGDDDFSVDSLQYK

-262 RALGLPEYKDLKWV
+262 RALGLSEYKDLKWV
-276 GYAYSNRE
+276 GYA
-284 KYKLCKTNDQMI
+284 KDPKVCQTNDQMI
-296 KASPS
+296 KTSPQ

-359 IIDFEKITDEK
+359 IMDFEKITDEK

-421 LADLNDTQSNFDID
+421 LADLNDSQSNFDID

-444 VSCKSIFELYNE
+444 ESCKSIFELYNE
-456 LTKSSNRIQEEC
+456 LTKSSNRIQVEC

-475 YGDEYSKY
+475 YDDEYSKY

-496 VKTILG
+496 VKTILS
-502 SDSSSIEVVKNSLG
+502 SDSSSIEVVKNNLG

-531 NEKYSLQDVKG
+531 NKKYSLQDVKG

-566 MLQDFK
+566 MLQDFS

-626 VKSMNNSSSLQID
+626 VKSMNISSSLQID
-639 TKVYEEKV
+639 TKVYQEKV
-647 RILKDLYLKVSS
+647 EILKDLYSKVSS
-659 KVDHY
+659 KVEHY
-664 FCLPIVSGDNWT
+664 FCLPILNGKSWT
-676 VYCFHNGNTYKLNY
+676 VHCYYKGVHYELKE
-690 DQFKNAV
+690 DQFKNVV

-704 SAFEG
+704 SSFKS

>member
-1 MLDDVKILQE
+1 MLDDVKNLQE
-11 KAISALVQA
+11 RAISELVQSL
-20 ISEKDDVV
+20 SEKDDVV

-48 LSQDDNVVFIV
+48 ISKDDNVVFIV

-68 QQNYDKFEEYLEYGF
+68 QQNYDKFNEYLELGL
-83 VQHLIPYLISSE
+83 VQHLNPHLISSE
-95 TSGENALYIPS
+95 TSCESALYIPS
-106 SDNVYVLPR
+106 VNNVYVLPQA
-115 DLYKAKSKLKDQQAF
+115 LYKAKSKLKGQQAF
-130 LKFLFEIKNHG
+130 LKLLLEIKNHG
-141 RELYL
+141 RVLYL

-181 EILEQDAVNACLIK
+181 EISEQDAVNACLIK
-195 SVQYCSSAD
+195 RVQYCSSAD
-204 YGDDDFSVGSLQYK
+204 YGDDDFSVDSLQYK

-262 RALGLPEYKDLKWV
+262 RALGLSEYKDLKWV
-276 GYAYSNRE
+276 GYA
-284 KYKLCKTNDQMI
+284 KDPKVCQTNDQMI
-296 KASPS
+296 KTSPQ

-359 IIDFEKITDEK
+359 IMDFEKITDEK

-444 VSCKSIFELYNE
+444 ESCKSIFELYNE
-456 LTKSSNRIQEEC
+456 LTKSSNRIQVEC

-475 YGDEYSKY
+475 YDDEYSKY

-496 VKTILG
+496 VKTILS
-502 SDSSSIEVVKNSLG
+502 SDSSSIEVVKNNLG

-531 NEKYSLQDVKG
+531 NKKYSLQDVKG

-566 MLQDFK
+566 MLQDFS

-626 VKSMNNSSSLQID
+626 VKSMNISSSLQID
-639 TKVYEEKV
+639 TKVYQEKV
-647 RILKDLYLKVSS
+647 EILKDLYSKVSS
-659 KVDHY
+659 KVEHY
-664 FCLPIVSGDNWT
+664 FCLPILNGKSWT
-676 VYCFHNGNTYKLNY
+676 VHCYYKGVHYELKE
-690 DQFKNAV
+690 DQFKNVV

-704 SAFEG
+704 SSFKS

>member
-1 MLDDVKILQE
+1 MLDDVKNLQE
-11 KAISALVQA
+11 RAISELVQSL
-20 ISEKDDVV
+20 SEKDDVV

-48 LSQDDNVVFIV
+48 ISKDDNVVFIV

-68 QQNYDKFEEYLEYGF
+68 QQNYDKFNEYLELGL
-83 VQHLIPYLISSE
+83 VQHLNPHLISSE
-95 TSGENALYIPS
+95 TYCESALYIPS
-106 SDNVYVLPR
+106 VNNVYVLPQA
-115 DLYKAKSKLKDQQAF
+115 LYKAKSKLKGQQAF
-130 LKFLFEIKNHG
+130 LKLFLEIKNHG
-141 RELYL
+141 RVLYL

-181 EILEQDAVNACLIK
+181 EISEQDAVNACLIK
-195 SVQYCSSAD
+195 RVQYCSSAD
-204 YGDDDFSVGSLQYK
+204 YGDDDFSVDSLQYK

-262 RALGLPEYKDLKWV
+262 RALGLSEYKDLKWV
-276 GYAYSNRE
+276 GYA
-284 KYKLCKTNDQMI
+284 KDPKVCQTNDQMI
-296 KASPS
+296 KTSPQ

-359 IIDFEKITDEK
+359 IMDFEKITDEK

-435 TFLKEKQAP
+435 TFLKEKQTP
-444 VSCKSIFELYNE
+444 ESCKSIFELYNE
-456 LTKSSNRIQEEC
+456 LTKSSNRIQVEC

-475 YGDEYSKY
+475 YDDEYSKY
-483 FGFVNNLSEIKSK
+483 FVFVNNLSEIKSK
-496 VKTILG
+496 VKTILS

-531 NEKYSLQDVKG
+531 NKKYSLQDVKG

-566 MLQDFK
+566 MLQDFS

-626 VKSMNNSSSLQID
+626 VKSMNISSSLQID
-639 TKVYEEKV
+639 TKVYQEKV
-647 RILKDLYLKVSS
+647 EILKDLYSKVSS
-659 KVDHY
+659 KVEHY
-664 FCLPIVSGDNWT
+664 FCLPILNGKSWT
-676 VYCFHNGNTYKLNY
+676 VHCYYKGVHYELKE
-690 DQFKNAV
+690 DQFKNVV

-704 SAFEG
+704 SSFKS

>member
-1 MLDDVKILQE
+1 MLDDVKNLQE
-11 KAISALVQA
+11 RAISELVQSL
-20 ISEKDDVV
+20 SEKDDVV

-48 LSQDDNVVFIV
+48 ISKDDNVVFIV

-68 QQNYDKFEEYLEYGF
+68 KQNYDKFNEYLELGL
-83 VQHLIPYLISSE
+83 VQHLNPHLISSE
-95 TSGENALYIPS
+95 TSCESALYIPS
-106 SDNVYVLPR
+106 VNNVYVLPQA
-115 DLYKAKSKLKDQQAF
+115 LYKAKSKLKGQQAF
-130 LKFLFEIKNHG
+130 LKLLLEIKNHG
-141 RELYL
+141 RVLYL

-181 EILEQDAVNACLIK
+181 EISEQDAVNACLIK
-195 SVQYCSSAD
+195 RVQYCSSAD
-204 YGDDDFSVGSLQYK
+204 YGDDDFSVDSLQYK

-262 RALGLPEYKDLKWV
+262 RALGLSEYKDLKWV
-276 GYAYSNRE
+276 GYA
-284 KYKLCKTNDQMI
+284 KDPKVCQTNDQMI
-296 KASPS
+296 KTSPQ

-359 IIDFEKITDEK
+359 IMDFEKITDEK

-444 VSCKSIFELYNE
+444 ESCKSIFELYNE
-456 LTKSSNRIQEEC
+456 LTKSSNRIQVEC

-475 YGDEYSKY
+475 YDDEYSKY
-483 FGFVNNLSEIKSK
+483 FVFVNNLSEIKSK
-496 VKTILG
+496 VKTILS

-531 NEKYSLQDVKG
+531 NKKYSLQDVKG

-566 MLQDFK
+566 MLQDFS

-626 VKSMNNSSSLQID
+626 VKSMNISSSLQID
-639 TKVYEEKV
+639 TKVYQEKV
-647 RILKDLYLKVSS
+647 EILKDLYSKVSS
-659 KVDHY
+659 KVEHY
-664 FCLPIVSGDNWT
+664 FCLPILNGKSWT
-676 VYCFHNGNTYKLNY
+676 VHCYYKGVHYELKE
-690 DQFKNAV
+690 DQFKNVV

-704 SAFEG
+704 SSFKS

>member
-1 MLDDVKILQE
+1 MLDDVKNLQE
-11 KAISALVQA
+11 RAISELVQSL
-20 ISEKDDVV
+20 SEKDDVV

-48 LSQDDNVVFIV
+48 ISKDDNVVFIV

-68 QQNYDKFEEYLEYGF
+68 QQNYDKFNEYLELGL
-83 VQHLIPYLISSE
+83 VQHLNPHLISSE
-95 TSGENALYIPS
+95 TSCESALYIPS
-106 SDNVYVLPR
+106 VNNVYVLPQA
-115 DLYKAKSKLKDQQAF
+115 LYKAKSKLKGQQAF
-130 LKFLFEIKNHG
+130 LKLLLEIKNHG
-141 RELYL
+141 RVLYL

-181 EILEQDAVNACLIK
+181 EISEQDAVNACLIK
-195 SVQYCSSAD
+195 RVQYCSSSD
-204 YGDDDFSVGSLQYK
+204 YGDDDFSVDSLQYK

-262 RALGLPEYKDLKWV
+262 RALGLSEYKDLKWV
-276 GYAYSNRE
+276 GYA
-284 KYKLCKTNDQMI
+284 KDPKVCQTNDQMI
-296 KASPS
+296 KTSPQ

-359 IIDFEKITDEK
+359 IMDFEKITDEK

-444 VSCKSIFELYNE
+444 ESCKSIFELYNE
-456 LTKSSNRIQEEC
+456 LTKSSNRIQVEC

-475 YGDEYSKY
+475 YDDEYSKY

-496 VKTILG
+496 VKTILS

-531 NEKYSLQDVKG
+531 NKKYSLQDVKG

-566 MLQDFK
+566 MLQDFS

-626 VKSMNNSSSLQID
+626 VKSMNISSSLQID
-639 TKVYEEKV
+639 TKVYQEKV
-647 RILKDLYLKVSS
+647 EILKDLYSKVSS
-659 KVDHY
+659 KVEHY
-664 FCLPIVSGDNWT
+664 FCLPILNVKSWT
-676 VYCFHNGNTYKLNY
+676 VHCYYKGVHYELKE
-690 DQFKNAV
+690 DQFKNVV

-704 SAFEG
+704 SSFKS

>member
-1 MLDDVKILQE
+1 MLEEVKNLQE
-11 KAISALVQA
+11 RAISELVQSL
-20 ISEKDDVV
+20 SEKDDVV

-48 LSQDDNVVFIV
+48 LSKDDNVVFIV

-68 QQNYDKFEEYLEYGF
+68 QQNYDKFNEYLELGL
-83 VQHLIPYLISSE
+83 VQHLNPHLISSE
-95 TSGENALYIPS
+95 TSCESALYIPS
-106 SDNVYVLPR
+106 VNNVYVLPQA
-115 DLYKAKSKLKDQQAF
+115 LYKAKSKLKGQQAF
-130 LKFLFEIKNHG
+130 LKLLLEIKNHG
-141 RELYL
+141 RVLYL

-181 EILEQDAVNACLIK
+181 EISEQDAVNACLIK
-195 SVQYCSSAD
+195 RVQYCSSAD
-204 YGDDDFSVGSLQYK
+204 YGDDDFSVDSLQYK

-262 RALGLPEYKDLKWV
+262 RALGLSEYKDLKWV
-276 GYAYSNRE
+276 GYA
-284 KYKLCKTNDQMI
+284 KDPKVCQTNDQMI
-296 KASPS
+296 KTSPQ

-359 IIDFEKITDEK
+359 IMDFEKITDEK

-444 VSCKSIFELYNE
+444 ESCKSIFELYNE
-456 LTKSSNRIQEEC
+456 LTKSSNRIQVEC

-475 YGDEYSKY
+475 YDDEYSKY

-496 VKTILG
+496 VKTILS

-531 NEKYSLQDVKG
+531 NKKYSLQDVKG

-566 MLQDFK
+566 MLQDFS

-626 VKSMNNSSSLQID
+626 VKSMNISSSLQID
-639 TKVYEEKV
+639 TKVYQEKV
-647 RILKDLYLKVSS
+647 EILKDLYSKVSS
-659 KVDHY
+659 KVEHY
-664 FCLPIVSGDNWT
+664 FCLPILNGKSWT
-676 VYCFHNGNTYKLNY
+676 VHCYYKGVHYELKE
-690 DQFKNAV
+690 DQFKNVV

-704 SAFEG
+704 SSFKS

>member
-1 MLDDVKILQE
+1 MLDDVKNLQE
-11 KAISALVQA
+11 RAISELVQSL
-20 ISEKDDVV
+20 SEKDDVV

-48 LSQDDNVVFIV
+48 ISKDDNVVFIV

-68 QQNYDKFEEYLEYGF
+68 QQNYDKFNEYLELGL
-83 VQHLIPYLISSE
+83 VQHLNPHLISSE
-95 TSGENALYIPS
+95 TSCESALYIPS
-106 SDNVYVLPR
+106 VNNVYVLPQA
-115 DLYKAKSKLKDQQAF
+115 LYKAKSKLKGQQAF
-130 LKFLFEIKNHG
+130 LKLLLEIKNHG
-141 RELYL
+141 RVLYL

-181 EILEQDAVNACLIK
+181 EISEQDAVNACLIK
-195 SVQYCSSAD
+195 RVQYCSSAD
-204 YGDDDFSVGSLQYK
+204 YGDDDFSVDSLQYK

-262 RALGLPEYKDLKWV
+262 RALCLSEYKDLKWV
-276 GYAYSNRE
+276 GYA
-284 KYKLCKTNDQMI
+284 KDPKVCQTNDQMI
-296 KASPS
+296 KTSPQ

-359 IIDFEKITDEK
+359 IMDFEKITDEK

-444 VSCKSIFELYNE
+444 ESCKSIFELYNE
-456 LTKSSNRIQEEC
+456 LTKSSNRIQVEC

-475 YGDEYSKY
+475 YDDEYSKY
-483 FGFVNNLSEIKSK
+483 FVFVNNLSEIKSK
-496 VKTILG
+496 VKTILS

-531 NEKYSLQDVKG
+531 NKKYSLQDVKG

-566 MLQDFK
+566 MLQDFS

-626 VKSMNNSSSLQID
+626 VKSMNISSSLQID
-639 TKVYEEKV
+639 TKVYQEKV
-647 RILKDLYLKVSS
+647 EILKDLYSKVSS
-659 KVDHY
+659 KVEHY
-664 FCLPIVSGDNWT
+664 FCLPILNGKSWT
-676 VYCFHNGNTYKLNY
+676 VHCYYKGVHYELKE
-690 DQFKNAV
+690 DQFKNVV

-704 SAFEG
+704 SSFKS

>member
-1 MLDDVKILQE
+1 MLDDVKNLQE
-11 KAISALVQA
+11 RAISELVQSL
-20 ISEKDDVV
+20 SEKDDVV

-48 LSQDDNVVFIV
+48 ISKDDNVVFIV

-68 QQNYDKFEEYLEYGF
+68 QQNYDKFNEYLELGL
-83 VQHLIPYLISSE
+83 VQHLNPHLISSE
-95 TSGENALYIPS
+95 TSCEGALYIPS
-106 SDNVYVLPR
+106 VNNVYVLPQA
-115 DLYKAKSKLKDQQAF
+115 LYKAKSKLKGQQAF
-130 LKFLFEIKNHG
+130 LKLLLEIKNHG
-141 RELYL
+141 RVLYL

-181 EILEQDAVNACLIK
+181 EISEQDAVNACLIK
-195 SVQYCSSAD
+195 CVQYCSSAD
-204 YGDDDFSVGSLQYK
+204 YGDDDFSVDSLQYK

-262 RALGLPEYKDLKWV
+262 RALGLSEYKDLKWV
-276 GYAYSNRE
+276 GYA
-284 KYKLCKTNDQMI
+284 KDPKVCQTNDQMI
-296 KASPS
+296 KTSPQ

-359 IIDFEKITDEK
+359 IMDFEKITDEK

-435 TFLKEKQAP
+435 TFLKEKQTP
-444 VSCKSIFELYNE
+444 ESCKSIFELYNE
-456 LTKSSNRIQEEC
+456 LTKSSNRIQVEC

-475 YGDEYSKY
+475 YDDEYSKY
-483 FGFVNNLSEIKSK
+483 FVFVNNLSEIKSK
-496 VKTILG
+496 VKTILS

-531 NEKYSLQDVKG
+531 NKKYSLHDVKG

-566 MLQDFK
+566 MLQDFS

-626 VKSMNNSSSLQID
+626 VKSMNISSSLQID
-639 TKVYEEKV
+639 TKVYQEKV
-647 RILKDLYLKVSS
+647 EILKDLYSKVSS
-659 KVDHY
+659 KVEHY
-664 FCLPIVSGDNWT
+664 FCLPILNGKSWT
-676 VYCFHNGNTYKLNY
+676 VHCYYKGVHYELKE
-690 DQFKNAV
+690 DQFKNVV

-704 SAFEG
+704 SSFKS

>member
-1 MLDDVKILQE
+1 MLDDVKNLQE
-11 KAISALVQA
+11 RAISELVQSL
-20 ISEKDDVV
+20 SEKDDVV

-48 LSQDDNVVFIV
+48 ISKDDNVVFIV

-68 QQNYDKFEEYLEYGF
+68 QQNYDKFNEYLELGL
-83 VQHLIPYLISSE
+83 VQHLNPHLISSE
-95 TSGENALYIPS
+95 TSCESALYIPS
-106 SDNVYVLPR
+106 VNNVYVLPQA
-115 DLYKAKSKLKDQQAF
+115 LYKAKSKLKGQQAF
-130 LKFLFEIKNHG
+130 LKLLLEIKNHG
-141 RELYL
+141 RVLYL

-181 EILEQDAVNACLIK
+181 EISEQDAVNACLIK
-195 SVQYCSSAD
+195 RVQYCSSAD
-204 YGDDDFSVGSLQYK
+204 YGDDDFSVDSLQYK

-262 RALGLPEYKDLKWV
+262 RALGLSEYKDLKWV
-276 GYAYSNRE
+276 GYA
-284 KYKLCKTNDQMI
+284 KDPKVCQTNDQMI
-296 KASPS
+296 KTSPQ

-359 IIDFEKITDEK
+359 IMDFEKITDEK

-444 VSCKSIFELYNE
+444 ESCKSIFELYNE
-456 LTKSSNRIQEEC
+456 LTKSSNRIQVEC

-475 YGDEYSKY
+475 YDDEYSKY

-496 VKTILG
+496 VKTILS

-531 NEKYSLQDVKG
+531 N
-542 VWNNGSDMREF
+542 
-553 TFDSDSEKKWLYK
+553 KKVL
-566 MLQDFK
+566 
-572 IKKISLDEEK
+572 IKNRCD
-582 DILLVGKN
+582 
-590 YLQNSEIK
+590 
-598 YEYYADGSH
+598 
-607 FSYPDFVLKDKYDR
+607 LK
-621 IFLFE
+621 
-626 VKSMNNSSSLQID
+626 S
-639 TKVYEEKV
+639 
-647 RILKDLYLKVSS
+647 
-659 KVDHY
+659 
-664 FCLPIVSGDNWT
+664 
-676 VYCFHNGNTYKLNY
+676 
-690 DQFKNAV
+690 
-697 NDVNFDL
+697 
-704 SAFEG
+704 

>member
-1 MLDDVKILQE
+1 MLDDVKNLQE
-11 KAISALVQA
+11 RAISELVQSL
-20 ISEKDDVV
+20 SEKDDVV

-48 LSQDDNVVFIV
+48 ISKDDNVVFIV

-68 QQNYDKFEEYLEYGF
+68 QQNYDKFNEYLELGL
-83 VQHLIPYLISSE
+83 VQHLNPHLISSE
-95 TSGENALYIPS
+95 TSCESALYIPS
-106 SDNVYVLPR
+106 VNNVYVLPQA
-115 DLYKAKSKLKDQQAF
+115 LYKAKSKLKGQQAF
-130 LKFLFEIKNHG
+130 LKLLLEIKNHG
-141 RELYL
+141 RVLYL

-181 EILEQDAVNACLIK
+181 EISEQDAVNACLIK
-195 SVQYCSSAD
+195 RVQYCSSAD
-204 YGDDDFSVGSLQYK
+204 YGDDDFSVDSLQYK

-262 RALGLPEYKDLKWV
+262 RALGLSEYKDLKWV
-276 GYAYSNRE
+276 GYA
-284 KYKLCKTNDQMI
+284 KDPKVCQTNDQMI
-296 KASPS
+296 KTSPQ

-359 IIDFEKITDEK
+359 IMDFEKITDEK

-435 TFLKEKQAP
+435 TFLKEKQTP
-444 VSCKSIFELYNE
+444 ESCKSIFELYNE
-456 LTKSSNRIQEEC
+456 LTKSSNRIQVEC

-475 YGDEYSKY
+475 YDDEYSKY
-483 FGFVNNLSEIKSK
+483 FVFVNNLSEIKSK
-496 VKTILG
+496 VKTILS

-531 NEKYSLQDVKG
+531 NKKYSLQDVKG

-566 MLQDFK
+566 MLQDFS

-626 VKSMNNSSSLQID
+626 VKSMNISSSLQID
-639 TKVYEEKV
+639 TKVYQEKV
-647 RILKDLYLKVSS
+647 EILKDLYSKVSS
-659 KVDHY
+659 KVEHY
-664 FCLPIVSGDNWT
+664 FCLPILNGKSWT
-676 VYCFHNGNTYKLNY
+676 VHCYYKGVHYELKE
-690 DQFKNAV
+690 DQFKNVV

-704 SAFEG
+704 SSFKS

>member
-1 MLDDVKILQE
+1 MLDDVKNLQE
-11 KAISALVQA
+11 RAISELVQSL
-20 ISEKDDVV
+20 SEKDDVV

-48 LSQDDNVVFIV
+48 ISKDDNVVFIV

-68 QQNYDKFEEYLEYGF
+68 QQNYDKFNEYLELGL
-83 VQHLIPYLISSE
+83 VQHLNPHLISSE
-95 TSGENALYIPS
+95 TSCESALYIPS
-106 SDNVYVLPR
+106 VNNVYVLPQA
-115 DLYKAKSKLKDQQAF
+115 LYKAKSKLKGQQAF
-130 LKFLFEIKNHG
+130 LKLLLEIKNHG
-141 RELYL
+141 RVLYL

-181 EILEQDAVNACLIK
+181 EISEQDAVNACLIK
-195 SVQYCSSAD
+195 RVQYCSSAD
-204 YGDDDFSVGSLQYK
+204 YGDDDFSVDSLQYK

-262 RALGLPEYKDLKWV
+262 RALGLSEYKDLKWV
-276 GYAYSNRE
+276 GYA
-284 KYKLCKTNDQMI
+284 KDPKVCQTNDQMI
-296 KASPS
+296 KTSPQ

-359 IIDFEKITDEK
+359 IMDFEKITDEK

-435 TFLKEKQAP
+435 TFLKEKQTP
-444 VSCKSIFELYNE
+444 ESCKSIFELYNE
-456 LTKSSNRIQEEC
+456 LTKSSNRIQVEC

-475 YGDEYSKY
+475 YDDEYSKY
-483 FGFVNNLSEIKSK
+483 FVFVNNLSEIKSK
-496 VKTILG
+496 VKTILS

-531 NEKYSLQDVKG
+531 NKKYSLQDVKG

-566 MLQDFK
+566 MLQDFS

-626 VKSMNNSSSLQID
+626 VKSMNISSSLQID
-639 TKVYEEKV
+639 TKVYQEKV
-647 RILKDLYLKVSS
+647 EILKDLYSKVSS
-659 KVDHY
+659 KVEHY
-664 FCLPIVSGDNWT
+664 FCLPILNGKSWT
-676 VYCFHNGNTYKLNY
+676 VNCYYKGVHYELKE
-690 DQFKNAV
+690 DQFKNVV

-704 SAFEG
+704 SSFKS

>member
-11 KAISALVQA
+11 RAVSELVKS
-20 ISEKDDVV
+20 ISEKDDIV
-28 FKAPTGS
+28 FKAPTGA

-40 MARVMDEV
+40 MAKVMDGI
-48 LSQDDNVVFIV
+48 LSKDDNVVFIV

-68 QQNYDKFEEYLEYGF
+68 QQNYDKFNEYLELGL
-83 VQHLIPYLISSE
+83 VQHLNPYLISSE
-95 TSGENALYIPS
+95 SSGENALYIS
-106 SDNVYVLPR
+106 SFDNVYVLPR
-115 DLYKAKSKLKDQQAF
+115 DLYKAKSKLKVQQAF
-130 LKFLFEIKNHG
+130 LKFLLEIKNQG

-146 IKDESHVATNNLDEL
+146 IKDECHVATNNLDEL

-170 ISATPKKKPDV
+170 ISATPRKKPDV
-181 EILEQDAVNACLIK
+181 EISEQDAVNACLIK
-195 SVQYCSSAD
+195 RVQYCSSAD
-204 YGDDDFSVGSLQYK
+204 YGDDDFSVDSLQYK
-218 ELLKALDYLKECKKD
+218 EVLKALDYLKECKKD

-262 RALGLPEYKDLKWV
+262 RALGLSEYKDLKWV
-276 GYAYSNRE
+276 GYA
-284 KYKLCKTNDQMI
+284 KDPKVCQTNDQMI
-296 KASPS
+296 KTSPQ

-359 IIDFEKITDEK
+359 IMDFEKITDEK

-444 VSCKSIFELYNE
+444 ESCKSIFELYNE
-456 LTKSSNRIQEEC
+456 LTKSSNRIQVEC

-475 YGDEYSKY
+475 YDDEYSKY

-496 VKTILG
+496 VKTILS

-531 NEKYSLQDVKG
+531 NKKYSLQDVKG

-566 MLQDFK
+566 MLQDFS

-626 VKSMNNSSSLQID
+626 VKSMNISSSLQID
-639 TKVYEEKV
+639 TKVYQEKV
-647 RILKDLYLKVSS
+647 EILKDLYSKVSS
-659 KVDHY
+659 KVEHY
-664 FCLPIVSGDNWT
+664 FCLPILNGKSWT
-676 VYCFHNGNTYKLNY
+676 VHCYYKGVHYELKE
-690 DQFKNAV
+690 DQFKNVV

-704 SAFEG
+704 SSFKS

>member
-1 MLDDVKILQE
+1 MLDDVKNLQE
-11 KAISALVQA
+11 RAISELVQSL
-20 ISEKDDVV
+20 SEKDDVV

-48 LSQDDNVVFIV
+48 ISKDDNVVFIV

-68 QQNYDKFEEYLEYGF
+68 QQNYDKFNEYLELGL
-83 VQHLIPYLISSE
+83 VQHLNPHLISSE
-95 TSGENALYIPS
+95 TSCESALYIPS
-106 SDNVYVLPR
+106 VNNVYVLPQA
-115 DLYKAKSKLKDQQAF
+115 LYKAKSKLKGQQAF
-130 LKFLFEIKNHG
+130 LKLLLEIKNHG
-141 RELYL
+141 RVLYL

-181 EILEQDAVNACLIK
+181 EISEQDAVNACLIK
-195 SVQYCSSAD
+195 RVQYCSSAD
-204 YGDDDFSVGSLQYK
+204 YGDDDFSVDSLQYK

-262 RALGLPEYKDLKWV
+262 RALGLSEYKDLKWV
-276 GYAYSNRE
+276 GYA
-284 KYKLCKTNDQMI
+284 KDPKVCQTNDQMI
-296 KASPS
+296 KTSPQ

-359 IIDFEKITDEK
+359 IMDFEKITDDK

-421 LADLNDTQSNFDID
+421 LADLKGTQSNFDID

-444 VSCKSIFELYNE
+444 ESCKSIFELYNE
-456 LTKSSNRIQEEC
+456 LTKSSNRIQVEC

-475 YGDEYSKY
+475 YDDEYSK
-483 FGFVNNLSEIKSK
+483 FFVFVNNLSEIKSK
-496 VKTILG
+496 VKTILS

-531 NEKYSLQDVKG
+531 NKKYSLQDVKG

-566 MLQDFK
+566 MLQDFS

-626 VKSMNNSSSLQID
+626 VKSMNISSSLQID
-639 TKVYEEKV
+639 TKVYQEKV
-647 RILKDLYLKVSS
+647 EILKDLYSKVSS
-659 KVDHY
+659 KVEHY
-664 FCLPIVSGDNWT
+664 FCLPILNGKSWT
-676 VYCFHNGNTYKLNY
+676 VHCYYKGVHYELKE
-690 DQFKNAV
+690 DQFKNVV

-704 SAFEG
+704 SSFKS

>member
-1 MLDDVKILQE
+1 MLDDVKNLQE
-11 KAISALVQA
+11 RAISELVQSL
-20 ISEKDDVV
+20 SEKDDVV

-48 LSQDDNVVFIV
+48 ISKDDNVVFIV

-68 QQNYDKFEEYLEYGF
+68 QQNYDKFNEYLELGL
-83 VQHLIPYLISSE
+83 VQHLNPHLISSE
-95 TSGENALYIPS
+95 TSCESALYITS
-106 SDNVYVLPR
+106 VNNVYVLPQA
-115 DLYKAKSKLKDQQAF
+115 LYKAKSKLKGQQAF
-130 LKFLFEIKNHG
+130 LKLLLEIKNHG
-141 RELYL
+141 RVLYL

-181 EILEQDAVNACLIK
+181 EISEQDAVNACLIK
-195 SVQYCSSAD
+195 RVQYCSSAD
-204 YGDDDFSVGSLQYK
+204 YGDDDFSVDSLQYK

-262 RALGLPEYKDLKWV
+262 RALGLSEYKDLKWV
-276 GYAYSNRE
+276 GYA
-284 KYKLCKTNDQMI
+284 KDPKVCQTNDQMI
-296 KASPS
+296 KTSPQ

-359 IIDFEKITDEK
+359 IMDFEKITDEK

-444 VSCKSIFELYNE
+444 ESCKSIFELYNE
-456 LTKSSNRIQEEC
+456 LTKSSNRIQVEC

-475 YGDEYSKY
+475 YDDEYSKY
-483 FGFVNNLSEIKSK
+483 FVFVNNLSEIKSK
-496 VKTILG
+496 VKTILS

-531 NEKYSLQDVKG
+531 NKKYSLQDVKG

-566 MLQDFK
+566 MLQDFS

-626 VKSMNNSSSLQID
+626 VKSMNISSSLQID
-639 TKVYEEKV
+639 TKVYQEKV
-647 RILKDLYLKVSS
+647 EILKDLYSKVSS
-659 KVDHY
+659 KVEHY
-664 FCLPIVSGDNWT
+664 FCLPILNGKSWT
-676 VYCFHNGNTYKLNY
+676 VHCYYKGVHYELKE
-690 DQFKNAV
+690 DQFKNVV

-704 SAFEG
+704 SSFKS

>member
-1 MLDDVKILQE
+1 MLEEVKNLQE
-11 KAISALVQA
+11 RAISELVQSL
-20 ISEKDDVV
+20 SEKDDVV

-48 LSQDDNVVFIV
+48 LSKNDNVVFIV

-83 VQHLIPYLISSE
+83 VNYLNPHLISSE
-95 TSGENALYIPS
+95 TSCESALYIPS
-106 SDNVYVLPR
+106 VNNVYVLPQA
-115 DLYKAKSKLKDQQAF
+115 LYKAKSKLKGQQAF
-130 LKFLFEIKNHG
+130 LKLLLEIKNHG
-141 RELYL
+141 RVLYL

-181 EILEQDAVNACLIK
+181 EISEQDAVNACLIK
-195 SVQYCSSAD
+195 RVQYCSSAD
-204 YGDDDFSVGSLQYK
+204 YGDDDFSVDSLQYK

-262 RALGLPEYKDLKWV
+262 RALGLSEYKDLKWV
-276 GYAYSNRE
+276 GYE
-284 KYKLCKTNDQMI
+284 KDPKVCQTNDQMI
-296 KASPS
+296 KTSPQ

-359 IIDFEKITDEK
+359 IMDFEKITDEK

-444 VSCKSIFELYNE
+444 ESCKSIFELYNE
-456 LTKSSNRIQEEC
+456 LTKSSNRIQVEC

-475 YGDEYSKY
+475 YDDEYSKY

-496 VKTILG
+496 VKTILS

-531 NEKYSLQDVKG
+531 NKKYSLQDVKG

-566 MLQDFK
+566 MLQDFS

-626 VKSMNNSSSLQID
+626 VKSMNISSSLQID
-639 TKVYEEKV
+639 TKVYQEKV
-647 RILKDLYLKVSS
+647 EILKDLYSKVSS
-659 KVDHY
+659 KVEHY
-664 FCLPIVSGDNWT
+664 FCLPILNGKSWT
-676 VYCFHNGNTYKLNY
+676 VHCYYKGVHYELKE
-690 DQFKNAV
+690 DQFKNVV

-704 SAFEG
+704 SSFKS

>member
-1 MLDDVKILQE
+1 MLDDVKNLQE
-11 KAISALVQA
+11 RAISELVQSL
-20 ISEKDDVV
+20 SEKDDVV

-48 LSQDDNVVFIV
+48 ISKDDNVVFIV

-68 QQNYDKFEEYLEYGF
+68 QQNYDKFNEYLELGL
-83 VQHLIPYLISSE
+83 VQHLNPHLISSE
-95 TSGENALYIPS
+95 TSCESALYIPS
-106 SDNVYVLPR
+106 VNNVYVLPQA
-115 DLYKAKSKLKDQQAF
+115 LYKAKSKLKGQQAF
-130 LKFLFEIKNHG
+130 LKLLLEIKNHG
-141 RELYL
+141 RVLYL

-181 EILEQDAVNACLIK
+181 EISEQDAVNACLIK
-195 SVQYCSSAD
+195 RVQYCSSAD
-204 YGDDDFSVGSLQYK
+204 YGDDDFSVDSLQYK
-218 ELLKALDYLKECKKD
+218 GLLKALDYLKECKKD

-262 RALGLPEYKDLKWV
+262 RALGLSEYKDLKWV
-276 GYAYSNRE
+276 GYA
-284 KYKLCKTNDQMI
+284 KDPKVCQTNDQMI
-296 KASPS
+296 KTSPQ

-359 IIDFEKITDEK
+359 IMDFEKITDEK

-444 VSCKSIFELYNE
+444 ESCKSIFELYNE
-456 LTKSSNRIQEEC
+456 LTKSSNRIQVEC

-475 YGDEYSKY
+475 YDDEYSKY

-496 VKTILG
+496 VKTILS

-531 NEKYSLQDVKG
+531 NKKYSLQDVKG

-566 MLQDFK
+566 MLQNFS

-626 VKSMNNSSSLQID
+626 VKSMNISSSLQID
-639 TKVYEEKV
+639 TKVYQEKV
-647 RILKDLYLKVSS
+647 EILKDLYSKVSS
-659 KVDHY
+659 KVEHY
-664 FCLPIVSGDNWT
+664 FCLPILNGKSWT
-676 VYCFHNGNTYKLNY
+676 VHCYYKGVHYELKE
-690 DQFKNAV
+690 DQFKNVV

-704 SAFEG
+704 SSFKS

>member
-1 MLDDVKILQE
+1 MLDDVKNLQE
-11 KAISALVQA
+11 RAISELVQSL
-20 ISEKDDVV
+20 SEKDDVV

-48 LSQDDNVVFIV
+48 ISKDDNVVFIV

-68 QQNYDKFEEYLEYGF
+68 QQNYDKFNEYLELGL
-83 VQHLIPYLISSE
+83 VQHLNPHLISSE
-95 TSGENALYIPS
+95 TSCESALYIPS
-106 SDNVYVLPR
+106 VNNVYVLPQA
-115 DLYKAKSKLKDQQAF
+115 LYKAKSKLKGQQAF
-130 LKFLFEIKNHG
+130 LKLLLEIKNHG
-141 RELYL
+141 RVLYL

-181 EILEQDAVNACLIK
+181 EISEQDAVNACLIK
-195 SVQYCSSAD
+195 RVQYCSSAD
-204 YGDDDFSVGSLQYK
+204 YGDDDFSVDSLQYK

-262 RALGLPEYKDLKWV
+262 RALGLSEYKDLKWV
-276 GYAYSNRE
+276 GYAKDPKVCQTS
-284 KYKLCKTNDQMI
+284 DQMI
-296 KASPS
+296 KTSPQ

-359 IIDFEKITDEK
+359 IMDFEKITDEK

-435 TFLKEKQAP
+435 TFLKEKQTP
-444 VSCKSIFELYNE
+444 ESCKSIFELYNE
-456 LTKSSNRIQEEC
+456 LTKSSNRIQVEC

-475 YGDEYSKY
+475 YDDEYSKY
-483 FGFVNNLSEIKSK
+483 FVFVNNLSEIKSK
-496 VKTILG
+496 VKTILS

-531 NEKYSLQDVKG
+531 NKKYSLQDVKG

-566 MLQDFK
+566 MLQDFS

-626 VKSMNNSSSLQID
+626 VKSMNISSSLQID
-639 TKVYEEKV
+639 TKVYQEKV
-647 RILKDLYLKVSS
+647 EILKDLYSKVSS
-659 KVDHY
+659 KVEHY
-664 FCLPIVSGDNWT
+664 FCLPILNGKSWT
-676 VYCFHNGNTYKLNY
+676 VHCYYKGVHYELKE
-690 DQFKNAV
+690 DQFKNVV

-704 SAFEG
+704 SSFKS

>member
-1 MLDDVKILQE
+1 MLDDVKNLQE
-11 KAISALVQA
+11 RAISELVQA

-28 FKAPTGS
+28 FKAPTGA

-40 MARVMDEV
+40 IARVMDEI
-48 LSQDDNVVFIV
+48 LSRNDNVVFIV

-68 QQNYDKFEEYLEYGF
+68 QQNFDKFNDYLELGF
-83 VQHLIPYLISSE
+83 VQHLKPYLISSE

-106 SDNVYVLPR
+106 LDNVYVLPR
-115 DLYKAKSKLKDQQAF
+115 DLYKDKSKLKGQQAF
-130 LKFLFEIKNHG
+130 LKFIFELENQG

-146 IKDESHVATNNLDEL
+146 IKDECHIATNNLDEL
-161 KSFFTKIIN
+161 KPFFTKIIN
-170 ISATPKKKPDV
+170 ISATPKKEPDV
-181 EILEQDAVNACLIK
+181 EISEQDAINASLIK
-195 SVQYCSSAD
+195 RVQYCSSVD
-204 YGDDDFSVGSLQYK
+204 YGDDEFSVDSIQYT
-218 ELLKALDYLKECKKD
+218 ELLTSLDSLKKCKKD
-233 YLEKSNINPCLI
+233 YLDKSNINPCLI
-245 IQISNKDLGE
+245 IQISNKDLGGE
-255 KQFNVIE
+255 QFNIIE
-262 RALGLPEYKDLKWV
+262 HALSLPEYKDLKWV
-276 GYAYSNRE
+276 SYATDS
-284 KYKLCKTNDQMI
+284 KLCKTNDQMI

-345 LDVQVL
+345 LNEQVL

-359 IIDFEKITDEK
+359 IMDFEKITDEK
-370 ERRLFTTAYVWGI
+370 ERKLFTTAYVWGI
-383 KDNSSEQKSVDV
+383 KDNSSKQKPVEV
-395 TLKGSVPDGNRIKN
+395 TLKGCVPDGNHIKN

-421 LADLNDTQSNFDID
+421 LADLKETKSNFDIN

-444 VSCKSIFELYNE
+444 ESCKSIFDLYNE
-456 LTKSSNRIQEEC
+456 LTKSSNRIQLEC
-468 KRYMFSS
+468 KRYMLSS
-475 YGDEYSKY
+475 YGDEYSRY
-483 FGFVNNLSEIKSK
+483 FGFVNNLDEIKSK
-496 VKTILG
+496 VKMILS
-502 SDSSSIEVVKNSLG
+502 SDASSIEVVKNSLG

-522 LPYNSLYFQ
+522 LPYNSLYFK
-531 NEKYSLQDVKG
+531 NKSYSLNLNGKDDI
-542 VWNNGSDMREF
+542 VWNNCDNTTEF
-553 TFDSDSEKKWLYK
+553 SFDSESEQDWLNI
-566 MLQDFK
+566 MICNFN

-626 VKSMNNSSSLQID
+626 VKSMNNSSFLQID
-639 TKVYEEKV
+639 TNVYQEKV

-659 KVDHY
+659 KIDHY
-664 FCLPIVSGDNWT
+664 FCLPIASGNSWT
-676 VYCFHNGNTYKLNY
+676 VHCYYRGVHYELKK
-690 DQFKNAV
+690 DQFKKVV

-704 SAFEG
+704 SPFKR

>member
-1 MLDDVKILQE
+1 MLDDVKNLQE
-11 KAISALVQA
+11 RAISELVQSL
-20 ISEKDDVV
+20 SEKDDVV

-48 LSQDDNVVFIV
+48 ISKDDNVVFIV

-68 QQNYDKFEEYLEYGF
+68 QQNYDKFNEYLELGL
-83 VQHLIPYLISSE
+83 VQHLNPHLISSE
-95 TSGENALYIPS
+95 TSCESALYIPS
-106 SDNVYVLPR
+106 VNNVYVLPQA
-115 DLYKAKSKLKDQQAF
+115 LYKAKSKLKGQQAF
-130 LKFLFEIKNHG
+130 LKLLLEIKNHG
-141 RELYL
+141 RVLYL

-181 EILEQDAVNACLIK
+181 EISEQDAVNACLIK
-195 SVQYCSSAD
+195 RVQYCSSAD
-204 YGDDDFSVGSLQYK
+204 YGDDDFSVDSLQYK

-262 RALGLPEYKDLKWV
+262 RALGLSEYKDLKWV
-276 GYAYSNRE
+276 GYA
-284 KYKLCKTNDQMI
+284 KDPKVCQTNDQMI
-296 KASPS
+296 KTSPQ

-359 IIDFEKITDEK
+359 IMDFEKITDEK

-444 VSCKSIFELYNE
+444 ESCKSIFELYNE
-456 LTKSSNRIQEEC
+456 LTQSSNRIQVEC

-475 YGDEYSKY
+475 YDDEYSKY

-496 VKTILG
+496 VKTILS

-531 NEKYSLQDVKG
+531 NKKYSLRDVKG

-566 MLQDFK
+566 MLQDFS

-626 VKSMNNSSSLQID
+626 VKSMNISSSLQID
-639 TKVYEEKV
+639 TKVYQEKV
-647 RILKDLYLKVSS
+647 EILKDLYSKVSS
-659 KVDHY
+659 KVEHY
-664 FCLPIVSGDNWT
+664 FCLPILNGKSWT
-676 VYCFHNGNTYKLNY
+676 VHCYYKGVHYELKE
-690 DQFKNAV
+690 DQFKNVV

-704 SAFEG
+704 SSFKS

>member
-1 MLDDVKILQE
+1 MLDDVKNLQE
-11 KAISALVQA
+11 RAISELVQSL
-20 ISEKDDVV
+20 SEKDDVV

-48 LSQDDNVVFIV
+48 ISKDDNVVFIV

-68 QQNYDKFEEYLEYGF
+68 QQNYDKFNEYLELGL
-83 VQHLIPYLISSE
+83 VQHLNPHLISSE
-95 TSGENALYIPS
+95 TSCENALYIPS
-106 SDNVYVLPR
+106 VNNVYVLPQA
-115 DLYKAKSKLKDQQAF
+115 LYKAKSKLKGQQAF
-130 LKFLFEIKNHG
+130 LKLLLEIKNHG
-141 RELYL
+141 RVLYL

-181 EILEQDAVNACLIK
+181 EISEQDAVNACLIK
-195 SVQYCSSAD
+195 RVQYCSSSD
-204 YGDDDFSVGSLQYK
+204 YGDDDFSVDSLQYK

-262 RALGLPEYKDLKWV
+262 RALGLSEYKDLKWV
-276 GYAYSNRE
+276 GYA
-284 KYKLCKTNDQMI
+284 KDPKVCQTNDQMI
-296 KASPS
+296 KTSPQ

-359 IIDFEKITDEK
+359 IMDFEKITDEK

-444 VSCKSIFELYNE
+444 ESCKSIFELYNE
-456 LTKSSNRIQEEC
+456 LTKSSNRIQVEC

-475 YGDEYSKY
+475 YDDEYSKY

-496 VKTILG
+496 VKTILS

-531 NEKYSLQDVKG
+531 NKKYSLQDVKG

-566 MLQDFK
+566 MLQDFS

-626 VKSMNNSSSLQID
+626 VKSMNISSSLQID
-639 TKVYEEKV
+639 TKVYQEKV
-647 RILKDLYLKVSS
+647 EILKDLYSKVSS
-659 KVDHY
+659 KVEHY
-664 FCLPIVSGDNWT
+664 FCLPILNGKSWT
-676 VYCFHNGNTYKLNY
+676 VHCYYKGVHYELKE
-690 DQFKNAV
+690 DQFKNVV

-704 SAFEG
+704 SSFKS

>member
-11 KAISALVQA
+11 RAVSELVKS
-20 ISEKDDVV
+20 ISEKDDIV
-28 FKAPTGS
+28 FKAPTGA

-40 MARVMDEV
+40 MAKVMDGI
-48 LSQDDNVVFIV
+48 LSKDDNVVFIV

-68 QQNYDKFEEYLEYGF
+68 QQNYDKFNEYLELGL
-83 VQHLIPYLISSE
+83 VQHLNPYLISSE
-95 TSGENALYIPS
+95 SSGENALYIS
-106 SDNVYVLPR
+106 SFDNVYVLPR
-115 DLYKAKSKLKDQQAF
+115 DLYKAKSKLKAQQAF
-130 LKFLFEIKNHG
+130 LKFLLEIKNQG

-146 IKDESHVATNNLDEL
+146 IKDECHVATNNLDEL

-170 ISATPKKKPDV
+170 ISATPRKKPDV
-181 EILEQDAVNACLIK
+181 EISEQDAVNACLIK
-195 SVQYCSSAD
+195 CVQYCSSAD
-204 YGDDDFSVGSLQYK
+204 YGDDDFSVDSLQYK

-262 RALGLPEYKDLKWV
+262 RALGLSEYKDLKWV
-276 GYAYSNRE
+276 GYA
-284 KYKLCKTNDQMI
+284 KDPKVCQTNDQMI
-296 KASPS
+296 KTSPQ

-359 IIDFEKITDEK
+359 IMDFEKITDEK

-444 VSCKSIFELYNE
+444 ESCKSIFELYNE
-456 LTKSSNRIQEEC
+456 LTKSSNRIQVEC

-475 YGDEYSKY
+475 YDDEYSKY

-496 VKTILG
+496 VKTILS

-531 NEKYSLQDVKG
+531 NKKYSLQDVKG

-566 MLQDFK
+566 MLQDFS

-626 VKSMNNSSSLQID
+626 VKSMNISSSLQID
-639 TKVYEEKV
+639 TKVYQEKV
-647 RILKDLYLKVSS
+647 EILKDLYSKVSS
-659 KVDHY
+659 KVEHY
-664 FCLPIVSGDNWT
+664 FCLPILNGKSWT
-676 VYCFHNGNTYKLNY
+676 VHCYYKGVHYELKE
-690 DQFKNAV
+690 DQFKNVV

-704 SAFEG
+704 SSFKS

>member
-1 MLDDVKILQE
+1 MLDDVKNLQE
-11 KAISALVQA
+11 RAISELVQSL
-20 ISEKDDVV
+20 SEKDDVV

-35 GKTFI
+35 GKTVI
-40 MARVMDEV
+40 SARFMYDFM
-48 LSQDDNVVFIV
+48 SKDDNVVFIV

-68 QQNYDKFEEYLEYGF
+68 QQNYDKFNEYLELGL
-83 VQHLIPYLISSE
+83 VQHLNPHLISSE
-95 TSGENALYIPS
+95 TSCESALYIPS
-106 SDNVYVLPR
+106 VNNVYVLPQA
-115 DLYKAKSKLKDQQAF
+115 LYKAKSKLKGQQAF
-130 LKFLFEIKNHG
+130 LKLLLEIKNHG
-141 RELYL
+141 RVLYL

-181 EILEQDAVNACLIK
+181 EISEQDAVNACLIK
-195 SVQYCSSAD
+195 RVQYCSSAD
-204 YGDDDFSVGSLQYK
+204 YGDDDFSVDSLQYK

-262 RALGLPEYKDLKWV
+262 RALGLSEYKDLKWV
-276 GYAYSNRE
+276 GYA
-284 KYKLCKTNDQMI
+284 KDPKVCQTNDQMI
-296 KASPS
+296 KTSPQ

-359 IIDFEKITDEK
+359 IMDFEKITDEK

-435 TFLKEKQAP
+435 TFLKEKQTP
-444 VSCKSIFELYNE
+444 ESCKSIFELYNE
-456 LTKSSNRIQEEC
+456 LTKSSNRIQVEC

-475 YGDEYSKY
+475 YDDEYSKY
-483 FGFVNNLSEIKSK
+483 FVFVNNLSEIKSK
-496 VKTILG
+496 VKTILS

-531 NEKYSLQDVKG
+531 NKKYSLQDVKG

-566 MLQDFK
+566 MLQDFS

-626 VKSMNNSSSLQID
+626 VKSMNISSSLQID
-639 TKVYEEKV
+639 TKVYQEKV
-647 RILKDLYLKVSS
+647 EILKDLYSKVSS
-659 KVDHY
+659 KVEHY
-664 FCLPIVSGDNWT
+664 FCLPILNGKSWT
-676 VYCFHNGNTYKLNY
+676 VHCYYKGVHYELKE
-690 DQFKNAV
+690 DQFKNVV

-704 SAFEG
+704 SSFKS